1 MTWDSVQRI
10 AGTSPKERT
19 PRGAAPEW
27 KMNSVL
33 RCGKSMLGVA
43 GRSRKAVA
51 PSEIPTPL
59 SARSRNGAGTSQ
71 VSEGHQDSAVRG
83 GGTHVRGRSGTV
95 HRRGSVCLRLRVCA
109 RALPAGVVQLGL
121 GLLVP
126 KGGGGVFYAI
136 LVTEILL
143 VLVTLAAIVG
153 GDGRVTELVFPV
165 VILVLLSRPSARN
178 FFFDR

>member
-1 MTWDSVQRI
+1 MAQELPRSVKAIRILLLVVAALTFVVAAALFI
-10 AGTSPKERT
+10 AG
-19 PRGAAPEW
+19 GASAYAFGYA
-27 KMNSVL
+27 L
-33 RCGKSMLGVA
+33 A
-43 GRSRKAVA
+43 
-51 PSEIPTPL
+51 L
-59 SARSRNGAGTSQ
+59 S
-71 VSEGHQDSAVRG
+71 
-83 GGTHVRGRSGTV
+83 
-95 HRRGSVCLRLRVCA
+95 
-109 RALPAGVVQLGL
+109 LPGVVQLGL